1 MGSAEWHCICRFS
14 AKCNL
19 VLQKEIP
26 LKMNQRNPIK
36 VRVCFASQ
44 YYGRTDERTDKKGAV
59 DFFFPYENKVTRA
72 EWQLE
77 HSTLFGFS
85 YL

>member
-1 MGSAEWHCICRFS
+1 MGSAEWHSICRFS

-36 VRVCFASQ
+36 VRVCFAS
-44 YYGRTDERTDKKGAV
+44 
-59 DFFFPYENKVTRA
+59 
-72 EWQLE
+72 
-77 HSTLFGFS
+77 
-85 YL
+85 